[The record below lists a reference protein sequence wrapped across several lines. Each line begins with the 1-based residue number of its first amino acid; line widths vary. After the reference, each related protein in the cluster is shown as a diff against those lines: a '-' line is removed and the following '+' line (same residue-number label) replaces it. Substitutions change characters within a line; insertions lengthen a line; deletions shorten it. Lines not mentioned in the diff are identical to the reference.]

1 MRTRRTCRA
10 YEPVV
15 RASEQVPP
23 GAGGGRWE
31 HVTRSPAGDPSTP
44 PSPALVAPRTGML
57 LLTAGRLMREEI
69 DRALEARGL
78 SLRHVSALGHLS
90 REPGLSYSAL
100 ARRAGVTAQ
109 SMQATVRQ
117 LERAGAV
124 ARQSPAGRGRTAE
137 LRVTARGRDMLSE
150 VDGVLSATEEPLLAG
165 LSAEERTVLAKG
177 LHQVLSNGWRAR
189 RGTTPPVE
197 PAAGPAAAPPASAS
211 APRPVME

>member
-1 MRTRRTCRA
+1 MRAAEGGKHVTQS
-10 YEPVV
+10 PVG
-15 RASEQVPP
+15 PP
-23 GAGGGRWE
+23 G
-31 HVTRSPAGDPSTP
+31 TP
-44 PSPALVAPRTGML
+44 PSPALMAPRTGML
-57 LLTAGRLMREEI
+57 LLTAGRLVREEI

-137 LRVTARGRDMLSE
+137 LRVTARGRDMLTE

-177 LHQVLSNGWRAR
+177 LLQVLSNGWRAR
-189 RGTTPPVE
+189 RDTPLPVE
-197 PAAGPAAAPPASAS
+197 PPAAGPATPSAPASAS
-211 APRPVME
+211 DRAPESAPRPAVE